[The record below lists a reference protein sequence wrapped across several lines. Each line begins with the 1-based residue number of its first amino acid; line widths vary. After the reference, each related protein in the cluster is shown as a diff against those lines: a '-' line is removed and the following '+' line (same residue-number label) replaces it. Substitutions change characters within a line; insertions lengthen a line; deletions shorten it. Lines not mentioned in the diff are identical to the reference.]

1 MERKTVTLKQ
11 IDHDHRI
18 TRETDSDFLYT
29 LESALLLALKERG
42 QLNEMQYRHAG
53 QQLKIQRREYA
64 RKNREEKGGTE

>member
-53 QQLKIQRREYA
+53 Q
-64 RKNREEKGGTE
+64 